1 MSQMGETM
9 SADSQPTADQKANIK
24 LETVFP
30 IQIREKDGALS
41 LARPGETIKY
51 ETDPQTQMAML
62 ATKINEVV
70 VQLHRVQKV
79 TFHNNK
85 MIAHLDETNLRELS
99 DIIHTAIE
107 NGEITHNAAS
117 IVEGKSNGDEK
128 EPTNQKQ

>member
-1 MSQMGETM
+1 M
-9 SADSQPTADQKANIK
+9 SADSQPTEERKANIK
-24 LETVFP
+24 METVFP

-51 ETDPQTQMAML
+51 ESDVDTKIAMV
-62 ATKINEVV
+62 ATKLNEIA
-70 VQLHRVQKV
+70 VQLHRVQKI

-85 MIAHLDETNLRELS
+85 MIGHLDETNLRELS

-117 IVEGKSNGDEK
+117 IVEGKSNGEK
-128 EPTNQKQ
+128 ESTDQKQ